1 MRERYEDAL
10 ERIRLIPAE
19 RTTAEPYCR
28 FFRETAEYLLVLDH
42 WYRRFAEADILTTG
56 DIAGLMEMNAAL
68 YTPLLPGG
76 RMAEWLEGKV
86 CDGQDGL
93 SGHAGT
99 RQPSCREA
107 RMTMGAPAAKLP
119 LIPLCSALLRE
130 LTALIPAVYEKR
142 EDRITAALE
151 LFIQVYCLYEE
162 AFAAAKP
169 LTRSP
174 LRHPLGARQPSCRSA
189 QRMIPCEKTVHDAFY
204 SYFYDYS
211 EEMQE
216 ELLRECFDP
225 GGSYLQ
231 RYLLTADFSSADAL
245 YRSGEYVSPAQLQRF
260 AALQQL
266 SAAEIEAQLLP
277 WRQVVGD
284 GMAQIRQQA
293 DDRKPYVQLLGTPGR
308 ERLYQ
313 AFARSLRAEGI
324 GITMPRAARGILMAV
339 PEKRPGYY
347 ESANPQTDWVHD
359 YDLSLLMGDRLTSRL
374 LEERRHLL
382 TALTREGNVCIA
394 VVQSVPQT
402 TAPAVEAEAEAE
414 ASRLRFTEH
423 QDTVYRDY
431 CRKAEALTRAALMG
445 NETAEEAEHEKTSF

>member
-56 DIAGLMEMNAAL
+56 DIAGLREMNAAL

-86 CDGQDGL
+86 CDEQDGL

-142 EDRITAALE
+142 EERITAALE

-162 AFAAAKP
+162 GGRA
-169 LTRSP
+169 L
-174 LRHPLGARQPSCRSA
+174 
-189 QRMIPCEKTVHDAFY
+189 PCEKTVHDALY

-216 ELLRECFDP
+216 EMLRECFDP

-266 SAAEIEAQLLP
+266 SAAEIEAQILP

-284 GMAQIRQQA
+284 GMAQLRQQA

-339 PEKRPGYY
+339 PEKRIGYY
-347 ESANPQTDWVHD
+347 ESANPQTDRVHD

>member
-56 DIAGLMEMNAAL
+56 DIAGLREMNAAL

-86 CDGQDGL
+86 SLQSRGL
-93 SGHAGT
+93 CSRKAFDTLAAKAHN
-99 RQPSCREA
+99 
-107 RMTMGAPAAKLP
+107 GAPAAKLP

-142 EDRITAALE
+142 EERITAALE

-189 QRMIPCEKTVHDAFY
+189 QRMIPREKTVHDAFY

-225 GGSYLQ
+225 GRSYLQ

-284 GMAQIRQQA
+284 GMAQLRQQA

-347 ESANPQTDWVHD
+347 ESANPQTDWIHD

-382 TALTREGNVCIA
+382 TVLTREGNVCIA